1 MIPALLTLET
11 SSLRA
16 LAEAID
22 RKELEIPTA
31 LNLQYYCPTSQVQ
44 TLLDEI
50 KTTRT
55 KGLTSSGLSILV
67 KTLVAGR
74 ERRTAQEVGADLVWS
89 GPDLAGDYTRD
100 TRIVVHELFRK
111 ARKRVLVAT
120 YALYQGQD
128 LFLPLYET
136 MVAHPDLKVSL
147 FLDITRGDNDL
158 FDAQVLVQFK
168 GKFKADNW
176 PWTPV
181 PEVYY
186 YPKSLEKVGGGKR
199 ACLHAKTVVVDGQ
212 DVFLTS
218 ANLTEAAQQRN
229 IEAGLVLKSP
239 AIAAQLTQHFEALVR
254 QGHLVKL

>member
-1 MIPALLTLET
+1 MIPALLALET

-22 RKELEIPTA
+22 RKEIEAPTA
-31 LNLQYYCPTSQVQ
+31 LNLQGYCPVCQVQ
-44 TLLDEI
+44 TLLVEI
-50 KTTRT
+50 KAAMTQ
-55 KGLTSSGLSILV
+55 GLTSSGLSILV
-67 KTLVAGR
+67 KTLVADR
-74 ERRTAQEVGADLVWS
+74 ERRAAREVGADLVWS

-100 TRIVVHELFRK
+100 TRIVVHDLFRK
-111 ARKRVLVAT
+111 ARKRVLVST
-120 YALYQGQD
+120 YALYQGED

-136 MVAHPDLKVSL
+136 MVAHPELKVTL
-147 FLDITRGDNDL
+147 YLDIARADNDL
-158 FDAQVLVQFK
+158 TDVQVLTMFK
-168 GKFKADNW
+168 EKFKADHW

-218 ANLTEAAQQRN
+218 ANLTEAAQKRN
-229 IEAGLVLKSP
+229 IEAGLLLKSP
-239 AIAAQLTQHFEALVR
+239 AIATQLTHHFEALVK
-254 QGHLVKL
+254 QGHLLKL

>member
-1 MIPALLTLET
+1 MIPALLTMET

-16 LAEAID
+16 LTEAID

-50 KTTRT
+50 KTART

-67 KTLVAGR
+67 KTLVADR
-74 ERRTAQEVGADLVWS
+74 ERRTAQEDGTDLVWS

-111 ARKRVLVAT
+111 ARKRVLVST
-120 YALYQGQD
+120 YALYQGED
-128 LFLPLYET
+128 LFQPLHET
-136 MVAHPDLKVSL
+136 MVVHPDLKVTL
-147 FLDITRGDNDL
+147 YLDIARGDNDL
-158 FDAQVLVQFK
+158 SDAKVLAQFREK
-168 GKFKADNW
+168 LKADNW

-218 ANLTEAAQQRN
+218 ANLTEAAQKRN
-229 IEAGLVLKSP
+229 IEAGVLLKSP
-239 AIAAQLTQHFEALVR
+239 AIATQLTHHFEALVK
-254 QGHLVKL
+254 QGHLIKL